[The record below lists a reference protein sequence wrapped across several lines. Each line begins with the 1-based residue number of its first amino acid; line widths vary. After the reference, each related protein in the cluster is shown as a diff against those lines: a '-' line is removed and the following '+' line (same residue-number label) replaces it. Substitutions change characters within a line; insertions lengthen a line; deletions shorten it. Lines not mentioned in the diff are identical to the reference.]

1 MGIKPVESDI
11 SSRSESVVSEKTPRF
26 EQVSGDRYTPGLT
39 GKRTR
44 QLINPELSHLDVP
57 RTEYKKLVSLKTAL
71 TPQQLRAQVTA
82 EPPQPKTDSDYRKLA
97 VPLAY
102 LTTTATRDIPGSDK
116 FIQRMR
122 GFANAVEAKESKT
135 PSEENFLNVYKTY
148 EMRQA
153 LDSQGLVEKTGEV
166 GKYRLTSA
174 GGTFD
179 ADHINEILSNIQEL
193 HATKVLGA

>member
-1 MGIKPVESDI
+1 MKGIIDKPDV

-44 QLINPELSHLDVP
+44 QLINPELSHLDFP
-57 RTEYKKLVSLKTAL
+57 RPEYKKLVSLKTAL
-71 TPQQLRAQVTA
+71 TPQELRAQVVA
-82 EPPQPKTDSDYRKLA
+82 EPSPPKTDNDYKKLT

-102 LTTTATRDIPGSDK
+102 MAVTATRDIPNSDK

-148 EMRQA
+148 QMRQA
-153 LDSQGLVEKTGEV
+153 LDSRGLVEKTGEV

-179 ADHINEILSNIQEL
+179 ADHINETLSNIQEL
-193 HATKVLGA
+193 HAKTVSGA